1 MKTLWVCENE
11 TVSYLRSFF
20 WWHGNNVSMSPE
32 EGSQIRNV
40 CFILTYLKGFSAC
53 LISFLFIRNLCG
65 NIWTSFIIA
74 WALVC
79 NPLAVCSTFCQI
91 DACKITS
98 TKKTL
103 LTTKE
108 CLLSSARKLCPS
120 HFHLFILYCVDQV
133 GFIQARLTQCHY
145 CSIHLKYKYILDA
158 NIYSTYPGSRHI
170 WCMVQSRACVLILL
184 LETPHILLAIFHP
197 VHPSTL
203 YDYCT
208 LERWEV
214 SINSCGQQ
222 ISHSSSKIVPAYSL
236 ISAWRLP

>member
-1 MKTLWVCENE
+1 MENTFRIWDPSGDVETLFPCHQKKDLGSE
-11 TVSYLRSFF
+11 T
-20 WWHGNNVSMSPE
+20 
-32 EGSQIRNV
+32 
-40 CFILTYLKGFSAC
+40 CFIFTYLKGFSAC

-65 NIWTSFIIA
+65 NIFTLFIIA
-74 WALVC
+74 WALVF
-79 NPLAVCSTFCQI
+79 NSLAVCSIFLPNWCLQNHLH
-91 DACKITS
+91 
-98 TKKTL
+98 KKTL
-103 LTTKE
+103 PTAKE
-108 CLLSSARKLCPS
+108 CLLSPIRKFCPS
-120 HFHLFILYCVDQV
+120 HFYLFILYCVDQV
-133 GFIQARLTQCHY
+133 GFIQARLTHCHY

-214 SINSCGQQ
+214 FINQ
-222 ISHSSSKIVPAYSL
+222 P
-236 ISAWRLP
+236 